1 MIIAVVSTAEASY
14 VKMSYVTD
22 FYIDNNYHIFDQHNV
37 TLVCEF
43 NQDPFEVIWR
53 IETQTVYYYYAG
65 IGIPTDSYK
74 HRILRD
80 SNTETTITLTI
91 NVQKD
96 LDEGTT
102 WICDVFQTASQQAR
116 DHIEFLSVP
125 GMYTEYP

>member
-22 FYIDNNYHIFDQHNV
+22 FYFDNNYHIFDQHNV
-37 TLVCEF
+37 TTVCEF
-43 NQDPFEVIWR
+43 NQDPLEVYWR

-74 HRILRD
+74 HRILSH
-80 SNTETTITLTI
+80 SNTETTIALTI

-102 WICDVFQTASQQAR
+102 WICEVFQTATKHNSDQ
-116 DHIEFLSVP
+116 IEFLRVP
-125 GMYTEYP
+125 GMYAN